1 MGWCL
6 DCGEREING
15 SLELTHRIEEQEE
28 GNVVS
33 EIERFDVLVFGSGAG
48 GKLTAWTSASEGLRT
63 AVVERGLVG
72 GSCPNIAC
80 LPTKNVIHS
89 AKVADFVR
97 HDRDFGSGTP
107 PASIEMAEV
116 RARKRRMVDGLVSMH
131 MDKYKASG
139 AELVFGEGT
148 FVGPKTIQVR
158 LNNGG
163 ERTLHGD
170 RVFLNLGTHAA
181 IPDIPGLRAAKPLT
195 HVEAL
200 ELDRLPSHLIVLGG
214 GYVGLEFAQSFV
226 RFGSRVTVL
235 QHGPQLLA
243 REDKDVADALLEF
256 LRLEGVDVRLNVQV
270 AQVEG
275 SSGDS
280 ARVSVTTSARTS
292 LLEGSDILVAT
303 GRTPNTQNIGL
314 DKTGVALDARGYIQV
329 NERLETTAHG
339 IWALGECAGSPQFT
353 HISED
358 DFRIVQA
365 NLHGGSRSTRDR
377 LVPFCLFTDPEIAR
391 VGLNEIDAVAA
402 GRPYRVAKLPMLAVL
417 RARTLSE
424 TRSFMKAVVSHDS
437 DEILGFTAVGPHA
450 GEIMSVVQ
458 TAMIGKLPYTALRDA
473 VFTHPTMAEGLGPL
487 FGGVPARTQ
496 VSANTGGRLK

>member
-1 MGWCL
+1 M
-6 DCGEREING
+6 
-15 SLELTHRIEEQEE
+15 
-28 GNVVS
+28 S
-33 EIERFDVLVFGSGAG
+33 EIEQFDVLVFGSGTG

-63 AVVERGLVG
+63 AVVERRLIG

-97 HDRDFGSGTP
+97 HDRDFGSGTE

-116 RARKRRMVDGLVSMH
+116 RARKRRMVDGLVNMH
-131 MDKYKASG
+131 MDRYKESG
-139 AELVFGEGT
+139 AELVFGEGS

-163 ERTLHGD
+163 MRTLQGD

-214 GYVGLEFAQSFV
+214 GYVGLEFAQAFV

-235 QHGPQLLA
+235 QRGPQLLS
-243 REDKDVADALLEF
+243 REDSDIADALLEI
-256 LRLEGVDVRLNVQV
+256 LHLDGVDVRLNVEV
-270 AQVEG
+270 AQVQG
-275 SSGDS
+275 LSGDS
-280 ARVSVTTSARTS
+280 VRVTLAASPGTSP
-292 LLEGSDILVAT
+292 LEGSDILVAT
-303 GRTPNTQNIGL
+303 GRIPNTQSIGL

-329 NERLETTAHG
+329 NERLETTAPG

-365 NLHGGSRSTRDR
+365 NLHGGSRNTRDR
-377 LVPFCLFTDPEIAR
+377 FVPFCLFTDPEIAR
-391 VGLNEIDAVAA
+391 VGFNENEAVAA
-402 GRPYRVAKLPMLAVL
+402 GRPYRVAKLPMQAVL

-424 TRSFMKAVVSHDS
+424 TRGFMKALVSHDS
-437 DEILGFTAVGPHA
+437 DEILGFTAMGPQA
-450 GEIMSVVQ
+450 GEVIAVVQ
-458 TAMIGKLPYTALRDA
+458 TAMMGRLPYTALRDA

-487 FGGVPARTQ
+487 FGGVPARKQ
-496 VSANTGGRLK
+496 ANANTRPAA

>member
-1 MGWCL
+1 M
-6 DCGEREING
+6 
-15 SLELTHRIEEQEE
+15 
-28 GNVVS
+28 S
-33 EIERFDVLVFGSGAG
+33 EIERFDVLIFGSGTG

-80 LPTKNVIHS
+80 LPTKNVVHS

-97 HDRDFGSGTP
+97 HDRDFGSGTA

-116 RARKRRMVDGLVSMH
+116 RARKRRMVEGLVSVH
-131 MDKYKASG
+131 LDKYKESG
-139 AELVFGEGT
+139 AELVFGEGS
-148 FVGPKTIQVR
+148 FVGPKTIEVR
-158 LNNGG
+158 LSNGAV
-163 ERTLHGD
+163 RTLQGD

-181 IPDIPGLRAAKPLT
+181 IPDISGLRAAKPLT

-200 ELDRLPSHLIVLGG
+200 ELDRLPSHLIILGG
-214 GYVGLEFAQSFV
+214 GYVGLEFAQAFI

-235 QHGPQLLA
+235 ERGPQLLPH
-243 REDKDVADALLEF
+243 EDKDVASALLEF
-256 LRLEGVDVRLNVQV
+256 LSLDGVEVRLNVQV
-270 AQVEG
+270 AQVDG

-280 ARVSVTTSARTS
+280 VRVSLKTSTGTS
-292 LLEGSDILVAT
+292 LLEGSDILVAI

-329 NERLETTAHG
+329 NERLETTAPG

-358 DFRIVQA
+358 DFRIVHA
-365 NLHGGSRSTRDR
+365 NLHGGSRNTRDR
-377 LVPFCLFTDPEIAR
+377 LTPFCLFTDPEIAR
-391 VGLNEIDAVAA
+391 VGLNENEAVAV
-402 GRPYRVAKLPMLAVL
+402 GRPYRVAKLPMEAVL

-424 TRSFMKAVVSHDS
+424 TRGFMKALVSHET

-458 TAMIGKLPYTALRDA
+458 TAMMGKLPYTALRDA

-496 VSANTGGRLK
+496 AGASTGSVA

>member
-1 MGWCL
+1 MS
-6 DCGEREING
+6 E
-15 SLELTHRIEEQEE
+15 TEQ
-28 GNVVS
+28 
-33 EIERFDVLVFGSGAG
+33 FDVLIFGSGTG

-63 AVVERGLVG
+63 AVVERRLIG

-80 LPTKNVIHS
+80 LPTKNVVHS

-97 HDRDFGSGTP
+97 HDRDFGSGTA

-131 MDKYKASG
+131 IDKYKESG
-139 AELVFGEGT
+139 AELVFGEGS

-158 LNNGG
+158 LNQGG
-163 ERTLHGD
+163 VRTLQGD

-214 GYVGLEFAQSFV
+214 GYVGLEFAQAFV

-235 QHGPQLLA
+235 ERGPQMLP
-243 REDKDVADALLEF
+243 REDKDVADSVMEL
-256 LRLEGVDVRLNVQV
+256 LRLDGVEVHLNVDVK
-270 AQVEG
+270 QVEG
-275 SSGDS
+275 LSGDS
-280 ARVSVTTSARTS
+280 VRVTLATSAGTS
-292 LLEGSDILVAT
+292 LLEGSDILAAT
-303 GRTPNTQNIGL
+303 GRIPNTANIAL
-314 DKTGVALDARGYIQV
+314 DKTGVALDARGFIQV
-329 NERLETTAHG
+329 NERLETTVPG

-358 DFRIVQA
+358 DFRIVHA
-365 NLHGGSRSTRDR
+365 NLHGGSRNTRDR

-391 VGLNEIDAVAA
+391 VGLNETEAVAA
-402 GRPYRVAKLPMLAVL
+402 GRPYRVAKLPMQAVF
-417 RARTLSE
+417 RALTLSE
-424 TRSFMKAVVSHDS
+424 TRGFMKALVSQET
-437 DEILGFTAVGPHA
+437 DEILGFTAVGPQA
-450 GEIMSVVQ
+450 GEIIAVVQ
-458 TAMIGKLPYTALRDA
+458 TAMMGKLPYTALRDA

-487 FGGVPARTQ
+487 FGRVPA
-496 VSANTGGRLK
+496 VA

>member
-1 MGWCL
+1 M
-6 DCGEREING
+6 
-15 SLELTHRIEEQEE
+15 
-28 GNVVS
+28 S
-33 EIERFDVLVFGSGAG
+33 EIEHFDILVFGSGAG
-48 GKLTAWTSASEGLRT
+48 GKLTAWTSASEGQRT
-63 AVVERGLVG
+63 AVVERRLIG

-97 HDRDFGSGTP
+97 HDRDFGSGTA

-116 RARKRRMVDGLVSMH
+116 RARKRRMVDGLVNMH
-131 MDKYKASG
+131 MDKYKESG
-139 AELVFGEGT
+139 AELVFGEGG
-148 FVGPKTIQVR
+148 FVGPRTIRVR

-163 ERTLHGD
+163 ERTLHGE

-214 GYVGLEFAQSFV
+214 GYVGLEFAQAYV

-235 QHGPQLLA
+235 QRGPQLLR

-256 LRLEGVDVRLNVQV
+256 LRLDGVDVRLNVQV

-275 SSGDS
+275 SSGS
-280 ARVSVTTSARTS
+280 SVRVNLDTSAGTS

-329 NERLETTAHG
+329 NERLETTSPG

-377 LVPFCLFTDPEIAR
+377 LVPFCLFTDPEMAR
-391 VGLNEIDAVAA
+391 VGLNENEAVAA

-424 TRSFMKAVVSHDS
+424 TRGFMKALVSHDS
-437 DEILGFTAVGPHA
+437 DEILGFTALGPHA
-450 GEIMSVVQ
+450 GEILAVVQ
-458 TAMIGKLPYTALRDA
+458 TAMMGKLPYTALRDA

-487 FGGVPARTQ
+487 FTGVPACTQ
-496 VSANTGGRLK
+496 VKVDSGSAA

>member
-1 MGWCL
+1 M
-6 DCGEREING
+6 
-15 SLELTHRIEEQEE
+15 
-28 GNVVS
+28 S
-33 EIERFDVLVFGSGAG
+33 EIERFDVLVFGSGTG

-63 AVVERGLVG
+63 AVVERRLIG

-97 HDRDFGSGTP
+97 HDRDFGSGTA

-131 MDKYKASG
+131 IDKYKESG
-139 AELVFGEGT
+139 AELVFGEGS

-163 ERTLHGD
+163 VRTLYGD
-170 RVFLNLGTHAA
+170 RVFLNLGTHAV

-195 HVEAL
+195 HVETL
-200 ELDRLPSHLIVLGG
+200 ELDRLPSHLIVLGA
-214 GYVGLEFAQSFV
+214 GYVSLEFAQAFV

-235 QHGPQLLA
+235 ERGSQLLP
-243 REDKDVADALLEF
+243 REDQDVAEALLEF
-256 LRLEGVDVRLNVQV
+256 LYLDGVDVRLNVEV

-275 SSGDS
+275 SSGGSVRVIPANS
-280 ARVSVTTSARTS
+280 AGTS
-292 LLEGSDILVAT
+292 LLDGSDILVAT
-303 GRTPNTQNIGL
+303 GRIPNTQNVGL
-314 DKTGVALDARGYIQV
+314 DKTGVALDVRGYIQV
-329 NERLETTAHG
+329 NERLETTAPS

-365 NLHGGSRSTRDR
+365 NLHGGSRNTRDR

-391 VGLNEIDAVAA
+391 VGLNENEAVAA
-402 GRPYRVAKLPMLAVL
+402 GRPYRAAKLPMEAVL

-424 TRSFMKAVVSHDS
+424 TRGFMKALVSHNS

-450 GEIMSVVQ
+450 GEIMAVVQ
-458 TAMIGKLPYTALRDA
+458 TAMMGKLPYTALRDA

-487 FGGVPARTQ
+487 FGRVPARTQ
-496 VSANTGGRLK
+496 VGVNTGSAA

>member
-1 MGWCL
+1 M
-6 DCGEREING
+6 
-15 SLELTHRIEEQEE
+15 
-28 GNVVS
+28 S

-63 AVVERGLVG
+63 AVVERRLIG

-97 HDRDFGSGTP
+97 HDRDFGSGTA
-107 PASIEMAEV
+107 PATIEMAEV

-131 MDKYKASG
+131 MDKYKQSG
-139 AELVFGEGT
+139 AELVFGEGS

-158 LNNGG
+158 LSNGG
-163 ERTLHGD
+163 VRTLQGD

-181 IPDIPGLRAAKPLT
+181 IPDIPGLHAAKPLT
-195 HVEAL
+195 HVHAL
-200 ELDRLPSHLIVLGG
+200 ELDRLPRHLIVLGG
-214 GYVGLEFAQSFV
+214 GYVGLEFAQAFV

-235 QHGPQLLA
+235 ERGPQLLS
-243 REDKDVADALLEF
+243 REDKDVAEAILEF
-256 LRLEGVDVRLNVQV
+256 IQLDGVDVHLNAEV
-270 AQVEG
+270 AEVEG
-275 SSGDS
+275 LNGGDV
-280 ARVSVTTSARTS
+280 RVSLTTSAGTS
-292 LLEGSDILVAT
+292 LLKGSDILVAT
-303 GRTPNTQNIGL
+303 GRVPNTQNIGL
-314 DKTGVALDARGYIQV
+314 EKTGVALDGRGYIRV
-329 NERLETTAHG
+329 NERLETTAPG

-365 NLHGGSRSTRDR
+365 NLHGGSRNTRDR
-377 LVPFCLFTDPEIAR
+377 LIPFCLFTDPEIAR
-391 VGLNEIDAVAA
+391 VGLNENEAVAL
-402 GRPYRVAKLPMLAVL
+402 GRPYRVAKLPMQSVL

-424 TRSFMKAVVSHDS
+424 TRGFMKALVSHDS

-450 GEIMSVVQ
+450 GEILAVVQ
-458 TAMIGKLPYTALRDA
+458 TAMMGKLPYTALRDA

-487 FGGVPARTQ
+487 FGGVGSRTQ
-496 VSANTGGRLK
+496 TGAKAGSA

>member
-1 MGWCL
+1 M
-6 DCGEREING
+6 
-15 SLELTHRIEEQEE
+15 
-28 GNVVS
+28 S
-33 EIERFDVLVFGSGAG
+33 EFERFDVLVFGSGAG
-48 GKLTAWTSASEGLRT
+48 GKLTAWTSAGAGLRT
-63 AVVERGLVG
+63 AVVERRLIG

-97 HDRDFGSGTP
+97 HDRDFGSGTAP
-107 PASIEMAEV
+107 TSIEMAEV
-116 RARKRRMVDGLVSMH
+116 RARKRRMVDGLISMH
-131 MDKYKASG
+131 MDLYKESG
-139 AELVFGEGT
+139 AELVLGEGA
-148 FVGPKTIQVR
+148 FVGTKTIHVR

-163 ERTLHGD
+163 VRTLQGD

-181 IPDIPGLRAAKPLT
+181 VPGIPGLGAAKPLT

-200 ELDRLPSHLIVLGG
+200 ELDRLPSHLVVLGG
-214 GYVGLEFAQSFV
+214 GYVGLEFAQAFV

-235 QHGPQLLA
+235 ERGPQLLP
-243 REDKDVADALLEF
+243 REDKDVAEALLEF
-256 LRLEGVDVRLNVQV
+256 LHLDGVDVRLNVELTK
-270 AQVEG
+270 VEG
-275 SSGDS
+275 ESGG
-280 ARVSVTTSARTS
+280 SVRLTLATSAGKS
-292 LLEGSDILVAT
+292 VIEGSDILVAT
-303 GRTPNTQNIGL
+303 GRIPNTKNVGL
-314 DKTGVALDARGYIQV
+314 DKTGVALDSRGYIQV
-329 NERLETTAHG
+329 NERLETTAPD

-391 VGLNEIDAVAA
+391 VGFNEKEAVAA
-402 GRPYRVAKLPMLAVL
+402 GRPYRVAKLPMQAVL

-424 TRSFMKAVVSHDS
+424 TRGFMKVLVGHAS

-450 GEIMSVVQ
+450 GEVLAVVQ
-458 TAMIGKLPYTALRDA
+458 TAMMGKLPYTLLRDA

-487 FGGVPARTQ
+487 FSGVPARTR
-496 VSANTGGRLK
+496 AGGSTA